1 MNNNFTQL
9 GLGTSVIASLGRSNS
24 FSKIDNIFNTA
35 IDLNIKTIDT
45 SDTYGSGDA
54 ERMVGKIIKNRRNE
68 TFIVS
73 KVGYPYVSLPE
84 ILSPFNQIGKKILQG
99 FRVNKCFKKEYILS
113 GIEKSLKRLNIDSLD
128 AYLLHD
134 FNSKDLSQYND
145 ESFEALYLIKKK
157 GLSNFIGVSSS
168 DYLMLNQIVTNLDL
182 DFIQTRMTFKKKND
196 LFDKF
201 KSKKIKTIVNSIFN
215 KKIEVNL
222 DYRIDKLLE
231 KFEIPKENKKTILIT
246 YCVIKKNID
255 CALFSTSNI
264 NHLKLVNKGF
274 EKYKDNFTELF
285 NNLDGLFE

>member
-1 MNNNFTQL
+1 M
-9 GLGTSVIASLGRSNS
+9 
-24 FSKIDNIFNTA
+24 
-35 IDLNIKTIDT
+35 
-45 SDTYGSGDA
+45 
-54 ERMVGKIIKNRRNE
+54 
-68 TFIVS
+68 
-73 KVGYPYVSLPE
+73 
-84 ILSPFNQIGKKILQG
+84 
-99 FRVNKCFKKEYILS
+99 
-113 GIEKSLKRLNIDSLD
+113 
-128 AYLLHD
+128 
-134 FNSKDLSQYND
+134 
-145 ESFEALYLIKKK
+145 IKKK

-201 KSKKIKTIVNSIFN
+201 RSKKIKTIVNSIFN

-231 KFEIPKENKKTILIT
+231 KFEISKENKKTILIT

-274 EKYKDNFTELF
+274 EKFKDNFTELF
-285 NNLDGLFE
+285 SNLDSLFE